1 MFMRLPAAGLL
12 LALGLGTAACTEDG
26 YGYSGVS
33 VGYSS
38 GGYYDDGYYGRGYD
52 PYYRAGSRSY
62 FGWYGDYYYPG
73 TGYYV
78 YDRYRRPHRWNDGQ
92 QRYWYDRGR
101 EWRGDRRENWDNFGN
116 RRGDRRDW
124 DRGDRRPDRRYR
136 R

>member
-1 MFMRLPAAGLL
+1 MLIHRISAAGLAI
-12 LALGLGTAACTEDG
+12 ALGLTAAACTEDG

-38 GGYYDDGYYGRGYD
+38 GGYYDDYD
-52 PYYRAGSRSY
+52 PYYSYGPRSY

-78 YDRYRRPHRWNDGQ
+78 YDRYRRPHRWNNGQ

-101 EWRGDRRENWDNFGN
+101 EWRGDRRENWRGFGN
-116 RRGDRRDW
+116 RRGERRDW
-124 DRGDRRPDRRYR
+124 DRGGRRPDRGERRYR
-136 R
+136 RN

>member
-1 MFMRLPAAGLL
+1 MLIHRISAAGLAI
-12 LALGLGTAACTEDG
+12 ALGLTAAACTEDG

-38 GGYYDDGYYGRGYD
+38 GGYYDGYD
-52 PYYRAGSRSY
+52 PYYSYGPSSY

-78 YDRYRRPHRWNDGQ
+78 YDRYRRPHRWNNGQ

-101 EWRGDRRENWDNFGN
+101 SWRGDRRENWGGFGN
-116 RRGDRRDW
+116 RRGEGRNW

>member
-1 MFMRLPAAGLL
+1 MLIHRISATALAV
-12 LALGLGTAACTEDG
+12 ALGLTAAACTEDG

-38 GGYYDDGYYGRGYD
+38 AGYYDGYD
-52 PYYRAGSRSY
+52 PYYRYGPSSY

-92 QRYWYDRGR
+92 RRYWYDRGR
-101 EWRGDRRENWDNFGN
+101 EWRGDRRENWRGFDN
-116 RRGDRRDW
+116 RRGERRDW
-124 DRGDRRPDRRYR
+124 DRGDRRGDGRYR
-136 R
+136 RH